1 MIPELEVLDFYDFL
15 YDYIS
20 PGIRSGTYTIIKNT
34 MISPIRY
41 GITDLEIRSIGS
53 PVIPEATNRLM
64 ATGGVIIPMAIPTTN
79 RIPKCT
85 VLIPMAL
92 TSGRNTGERMMIAEE
107 VSMKTP
113 ASRMISRFA
122 GSSCKTRISPFL
134 NRFSRMFSSPNMF
147 SISSRETFLN
157 RGVLVNAE

>member
-1 MIPELEVLDFYDFL
+1 MIPELEVVDFYDFL

-20 PGIRSGTYTIIKNT
+20 PGIRSGTYTIMKNT

-53 PVIPEATNRLM
+53 PVIPEATKRLM
-64 ATGGVIIPMAIPTTN
+64 ATGGVIMPMAIPTTN

-92 TSGRNTGERMMIAEE
+92 TSGRNTGERIMIAEE

-113 ASRMISRFA
+113 ASRMIREI
-122 GSSCKTRISPFL
+122 R
-134 NRFSRMFSSPNMF
+134 NMITYLF
-147 SISSRETFLN
+147 VEIPSTPDAIASGIL
-157 RGVLVNAE
+157 